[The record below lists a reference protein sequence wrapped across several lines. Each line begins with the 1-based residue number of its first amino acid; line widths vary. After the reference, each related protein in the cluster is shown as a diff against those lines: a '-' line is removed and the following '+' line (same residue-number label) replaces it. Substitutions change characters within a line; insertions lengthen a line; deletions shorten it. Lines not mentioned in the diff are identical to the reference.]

1 MVLCL
6 LRLYRSSLPRYPPPP
21 LHCLPR
27 TNTLLVAFP
36 IISTLFVFCTCSIYG
51 YPNAFE
57 DPLFRHQ
64 KTLLMRGIKG
74 INAERETQKLSITP
88 DVLHKMQCHLHLD
101 SAFDVT
107 FWAACLV
114 AFFPSSVIS
123 QTYCHLPPHQA
134 PPAKMR
140 CSIVPWDIIL
150 VVRWYIKTIQYRDR
164 TLPASSKI
172 VHCSLCPWSAVAC
185 AFKLGVFIKILNL
198 L

>member
-1 MVLCL
+1 MPRFPAALSTSSVTLSSSHEHSTSGIPNYLNVVRL
-6 LRLYRSSLPRYPPPP
+6 LLLQNIWLPNP
-21 LHCLPR
+21 L
-27 TNTLLVAFP
+27 
-36 IISTLFVFCTCSIYG
+36 
-51 YPNAFE
+51 E

-64 KTLLMRGIKG
+64 KTLLVRGIKG
-74 INAERETQKLSITP
+74 INAERETQKLPTTP
-88 DVLHKMQCHLHLD
+88 DILHKMQCHLHLD
-101 SAFDVT
+101 SSFDAT
-107 FWAACLV
+107 LWAACLV

-123 QTYCHLPPHQA
+123 QSYCHLPPHQA

-198 L
+198 LQNPLLFT

>member
-1 MVLCL
+1 MPRFPAALSTSSVTLSSSHEHSTSSIPNYLNVVRL
-6 LRLYRSSLPRYPPPP
+6 LLLQNIWLPNP
-21 LHCLPR
+21 L
-27 TNTLLVAFP
+27 
-36 IISTLFVFCTCSIYG
+36 
-51 YPNAFE
+51 E

-64 KTLLMRGIKG
+64 KTLLVRGIKG
-74 INAERETQKLSITP
+74 INAERETQKLPTTP
-88 DVLHKMQCHLHLD
+88 DILHKMQCHLHLD
-101 SAFDVT
+101 SSFDAT
-107 FWAACLV
+107 LWAACLV

-123 QTYCHLPPHQA
+123 QSYCHLPPHQA

-198 L
+198 LQNPLLFT